1 MEITEE
7 VKQILD
13 QSAGRLGIVEALEIS
28 HPKWPKVLRYVSNS
42 NIPLTLRH
50 ENGQSY
56 QYIYAQI
63 KIERSTDS
71 ETLEQELNFV
81 FGDLG
86 GIVPELVDLFI
97 RDEVITYPIVNY
109 RAYFMG
115 KYDTPIFIAKN
126 LELDS
131 VTRDWKGASCK
142 SKAPSLNELG
152 NGDVYTASSDPAL
165 IGFY

>member
-13 QSAGRLGIVEALEIS
+13 QSAGRLGICEAIEIS
-28 HPKWPKVLRYVSNS
+28 HSKWPRVLRYVSNS
-42 NIPLTLRH
+42 NIPLMLTH

-56 QYIYAQI
+56 QYVYAQI

-86 GIVPELVDLFI
+86 SIVPELVDLFI
-97 RDEVITYPIVNY
+97 KDEVIEYPLVTY

-115 KYDTPIFIAKN
+115 KYDTPIFIARD
-126 LELDS
+126 LELDK
-131 VTRDWKGASCK
+131 VTHDWKGASCQ

-152 NGDVYTASSDPAL
+152 NGEVYTASSDPAL

>member
-13 QSAGRLGIVEALEIS
+13 QSNGPLGIVEAIEIS
-28 HPKWPKVLRYVSNS
+28 HSKWPRVLRYVSNS
-42 NIPLTLRH
+42 NIPLMLTH

-56 QYIYAQI
+56 QYVYAQI

-97 RDEVITYPIVNY
+97 KDEVIEYPLVTY

-115 KYDTPIFIAKN
+115 KYDTPIFIARD
-126 LELDS
+126 LELDK
-131 VTRDWKGASCK
+131 VTRDWKGASCQ

-152 NGDVYTASSDPAL
+152 NGEVYTASSDPAL

>member
-42 NIPLTLRH
+42 NLPLTLKH

-97 RDEVITYPIVNY
+97 RDEVITYPTVNY
-109 RAYFMG
+109 RAYFIG
-115 KYDTPIFIAKN
+115 KYNNPIFIAKN
-126 LELDS
+126 LDLDS

>member
-7 VKQILD
+7 VKRILD
-13 QSAGRLGIVEALEIS
+13 QSNGPLGIVEAIEIS
-28 HPKWPKVLRYVSNS
+28 HSKWPRVLRYVSNS
-42 NIPLTLRH
+42 NIPLMLTH
-50 ENGQSY
+50 ENGQTY

-86 GIVPELVDLFI
+86 SIVPELVDLFI
-97 RDEVITYPIVNY
+97 KDEVIEYPLVTY
-109 RAYFMG
+109 RAYFIG
-115 KYDTPIFIAKN
+115 KYDTPIFIARD

-152 NGDVYTASSDPAL
+152 NGEVYTASSDPAL

>member
-13 QSAGRLGIVEALEIS
+13 QSNGPLGIIEAIEIS
-28 HPKWPKVLRYVSNS
+28 HSKWPRVLRYVSNS
-42 NIPLTLRH
+42 NIPLMLTH
-50 ENGQSY
+50 ENGQTY

-71 ETLEQELNFV
+71 ETLEQELSFV

-86 GIVPELVDLFI
+86 GVVPELVDLFI
-97 RDEVITYPIVNY
+97 KDEVIEYPLVTY

-115 KYDTPIFIAKN
+115 KYDTPIFIARD

-152 NGDVYTASSDPAL
+152 NGEVYTASSDPAL